1 MTEKKSH
8 KGIIVSHTHWDREW
22 YLSFQEF
29 RKRLVALIDD
39 LLDYLPKQP
48 AFKSFMLDGQ
58 TVLLEDY
65 LEIRPERTDELR
77 ALIQQKNLL
86 VGPFYVLA
94 DEFLESGEGMIRNL
108 LLGHKLSE
116 KFGAQPLQ
124 VGYVPDTFGHIWQ
137 MPQILAGF
145 NIKFMYYFRGY
156 PPLFGN
162 WEEYEGKNDTT
173 PLEHF
178 FESPD
183 GTKSLALHHILGYS
197 NGVALCYAPKREKTF
212 PFQNA
217 IYKIKT
223 TLKRE
228 SNRIKSN
235 LILLMNGDDHAMAEW
250 DLPTLVEKWNSEDNL
265 RDKYALELE
274 QGSLEQYFKEL
285 EKEVTEG
292 LKLPVLSGE
301 LRGSAYTQV
310 TPGCISTRMNLKLL
324 NWRCLRE
331 LEKYAEPFSV
341 ISWILGASDQKSF
354 IETAWKWL
362 LQNHPHD
369 SICGCSLDRVHE
381 DMITR
386 FRWSLDISSDV
397 VNQACSTIIA
407 NTDRDTIREEF
418 RNKFGA
424 KGKDMDIQIIG
435 LFNPHPFNGSF
446 FVEGYVRVK
455 KGIRYSLF
463 DYKGVEVLQFNFDFI
478 PDYRKL
484 ESTSQELYKSFK
496 ENWFIG
502 KISALI
508 NDAPPCGYK
517 LYVLASVGDSIKCR
531 EVEKWAPQPLKTEHF
546 IVKFNVN
553 GSIRVMD
560 LLNHYEYHN
569 LNIFENVADDGDE
582 YDFGPLKGDKALYTN
597 EVEAQFTLVND
608 NKLFTE
614 VRGKIGFSIPYEL
627 IGEVYSARV
636 RSDKTVT
643 LQIITE
649 YRIFKHLPRIDIK
662 TKVSN
667 EAKGHRLRAIFPSDI
682 VATHSHADDH
692 FMVMKR
698 TIKPPR
704 DDGWFQDAQNT
715 YHNDA
720 FVDLTD
726 GTRGLAVFNRG
737 LGEFEIIE
745 TPVPF
750 DQSGHA
756 IALTLYRSVGW
767 LSQHGH
773 LGRKSGL
780 NGPNIQ
786 TPGAQML
793 DHSFEF
799 EYSLYPHG
807 GNWEKGNVYRAAH
820 AYNAP
825 PIWFGERMEIPF
837 QKIERKLPLEISFL
851 TITNPLIILSAF
863 KVSDRI
869 MSSKEG
875 IILRMFNPTDK
886 KQFTSLIFNKKPIS
900 VHLSNLLEQ
909 DIEDIS
915 VENENI
921 VELSIQPY
929 KIVSLRITL

>member
-1 MTEKKSH
+1 MTEKELY

-29 RKRLVALIDD
+29 RKRLVSLIDD
-39 LLDYLPKQP
+39 LLDNLPKQP

-65 LEIRPERTDELR
+65 LEIRPERADELR
-77 ALIQQKNLL
+77 VLIQQKRLF

-94 DEFLESGEGMIRNL
+94 DEFLESGEGIIRNL
-108 LLGHKLSE
+108 LLGHKISE
-116 KFGAQPLQ
+116 KLGTQPLQ

-137 MPQILAGF
+137 LPQILAGF
-145 NIKFMYYFRGY
+145 NIKFLYYFRGY

-162 WEEYEGKNDTT
+162 WEEYEGNNDNT

-197 NGVALCYAPKREKTF
+197 NGAALCFSPKKEKAF

-217 IYKIKT
+217 IYKIKN

-228 SNRIKSN
+228 STRIKSN
-235 LILLMNGDDHAMAEW
+235 IILFMNGDDHATAEW
-250 DLPTLVEKWNSEDNL
+250 DIPILTKKWNNDFNL
-265 RDKYALELE
+265 REKYALELE
-274 QGSLEQYFKEL
+274 HGTLEQFFNEL
-285 EKEVTEG
+285 DQQVAEG
-292 LKLPVLSGE
+292 LQLPILTGE

-324 NWRCLRE
+324 NWRCSLE
-331 LEKYAEPFSV
+331 LEKYAEPLSAMN
-341 ISWILGASDQKSF
+341 SILGASDQKSF
-354 IETAWKWL
+354 IEIAWKWL
-362 LQNHPHD
+362 IQNHPHD

-407 NTDRDTIREEF
+407 NTDRDKIREQF
-418 RNKFGA
+418 TNKFRG
-424 KGKDMDIQIIG
+424 KGNDVDVQILG
-435 LFNPHPFNGSF
+435 LFNPHPFNGPF
-446 FVEGYVRVK
+446 LVEGFVRVK
-455 KGIRYSLF
+455 KGRSYKLF
-463 DYKGVEVLQFNFDFI
+463 DYNGVELADFNFEYI
-478 PDYRKL
+478 PDYRNS
-484 ESTSQELYKSFK
+484 ESISQELYKSFK

-502 KISALI
+502 KISALV
-508 NDAPPCGYK
+508 NDAPPCGYR
-517 LYVLASVGDSIKCR
+517 LYVLASVGDSIKAK
-531 EVEKWAPQPLKTEHF
+531 EVEKWTPQPLKTDHF
-546 IVKFNVN
+546 IVKFNIN
-553 GSIRVMD
+553 GSIRVKD

-569 LNIFENVADDGDE
+569 LNLFEDFADDGDE
-582 YDFGPLKGDKALYTN
+582 YDYGPLKGDNALYTN
-597 EVEAQFTLVND
+597 EIEAQFTLISD

-614 VRGKIGFSIPYEL
+614 VRAKIDFSVPYEL
-627 IGEVYSARV
+627 IGEVYSVRN
-636 RSDKTVT
+636 RSDITVT
-643 LQIITE
+643 LQIVTE
-649 YRIFKHLPRIDIK
+649 YRVYKHIPRIDIK
-662 TKVSN
+662 TKVRN
-667 EAKGHRLRAIFPSDI
+667 EAKGHRLRTIFPSDI
-682 VATHSHADDH
+682 IATHSYADDH
-692 FMVMKR
+692 FMVIKR
-698 TIKPPR
+698 TVKPPK

-793 DHSFEF
+793 GHSFEF
-799 EYSLYPHG
+799 EYSLYPHE
-807 GNWEKGNVYRAAH
+807 GNWEKGNLYRT
-820 AYNAP
+820 AYAYIAP
-825 PIWFGERMEIPF
+825 PLWFGERMEIPF
-837 QKIERKLPLEISFL
+837 QKIERTLPLESSFL
-851 TITNPLIILSAF
+851 TINNPLIVFSTF

-869 MSSKEG
+869 MGAKDG

-886 KQFTSLIFNKKPIS
+886 EQYTELSFETAPKNIFI
-900 VHLSNLLEQ
+900 SNLLEQ
-909 DIEDIS
+909 DVTQIP
-915 VENENI
+915 VENKKV
-921 VELSIQPY
+921 VELTILPF
-929 KIVSLRITL
+929 KIVSLRINF